1 MSNLT
6 MLNNVNYAQRVI
18 ESHAETSSLNHHV
31 ETIQTSRPVIKKTT
45 KKTLNK
51 KKRNALSNVEPNLL
65 GMKKARSNND
75 DNTTNT
81 DEDNFTNIVTNCPDI
96 DELFHEGKGLR
107 ENDIVSIYGKAGLG
121 KTQICHIFAANCLFN
136 DSKSKVIWISC
147 NNNSFRPSRI
157 KEILQSK
164 NLPNTEIS
172 KLLDQILFIDIQGKY
187 KNGNTLDGVET
198 FVKIAKNQ
206 ANVKLLIVDSIG
218 NAYKIHRNSKK
229 NGTLPSTVSPKLA
242 MNRVINTI
250 KEYVQFKK
258 TPVILTNDVVA
269 NMSGGSSS
277 NYNNNKDDDGNG
289 NGSGSSGISI
299 YSASK
304 FTSKP
309 VINIERHCS
318 LILRLTRRDGT
329 SRRKMTLLSQNN
341 DAMNEAM
348 FDIVTTGLA
357 GN

>member
-1 MSNLT
+1 MSNKWT
-6 MLNNVNYAQRVI
+6 VRVI
-18 ESHAETSSLNHHV
+18 SGIYSIVKTSC
-31 ETIQTSRPVIKKTT
+31 
-45 KKTLNK
+45 
-51 KKRNALSNVEPNLL
+51 
-65 GMKKARSNND
+65 GG
-75 DNTTNT
+75 T
-81 DEDNFTNIVTNCPDI
+81 D
-96 DELFHEGKGLR
+96 
-107 ENDIVSIYGKAGLG
+107 
-121 KTQICHIFAANCLFN
+121 
-136 DSKSKVIWISC
+136 
-147 NNNSFRPSRI
+147 
-157 KEILQSK
+157 
-164 NLPNTEIS
+164 
-172 KLLDQILFIDIQGKY
+172 
-187 KNGNTLDGVET
+187 
-198 FVKIAKNQ
+198 
-206 ANVKLLIVDSIG
+206 VKLLIVDSIG

-289 NGSGSSGISI
+289 SGSSGISI